1 MTADNQREY
10 IESKIRESEERKEI
24 TARIHELFEK
34 YTSDKNDEVP
44 EEYFEEIVNKL
55 EKLTLPWVRKYLGT
69 KGCYNEQ
76 SEQLILQEAR
86 LAVWESILKPREE
99 NTQTIEQ
106 FAYYS
111 FGTYKHK
118 AQDFVRKMSRTN
130 KHMQPVPIE
139 KGDET
144 GREILPPTKD
154 DYGQSEEKRKL
165 YKYIFLLYLDS
176 LLNSEAFPPRCLA
189 LFYARILPH
198 LLSDIPDTKAA
209 SAKWALKRMENK
221 SIWQLTQESG
231 KTIKKD
237 VAINMKW
244 GSRYMEQ
251 LDDEIQ
257 LSGSIWRVRD
267 VIYTLAYNKNKI
279 EDWAEYMHKVTL
291 HIAYKRM
298 LEDKELLELVKDYTT
313 DRVMQK
319 IVKGLEELKV

>member
-10 IESKIRESEERKEI
+10 IESKIRESEKRKAIAARIQELYEKCISKKKDEDLEEHFKEI
-24 TARIHELFEK
+24 VGYIEM
-34 YTSDKNDEVP
+34 
-44 EEYFEEIVNKL
+44 
-55 EKLTLPWVRKYLGT
+55 LTLPWVRKHLGMA
-69 KGCYNEQ
+69 GRYNKER
-76 SEQLILQEAR
+76 EMLIIQDAR
-86 LAVWESILKPREE
+86 KAVWNSILKTRENDSE
-99 NTQTIEQ
+99 TIEY
-106 FAYYS
+106 FAYHS
-111 FGTYKHK
+111 FVIYKNK
-118 AQDFVRKMSRTN
+118 TINCFRKLSRAGSDEN
-130 KHMQPVPIE
+130 HVSVDEAKE
-139 KGDET
+139 KGVDT
-144 GREILPPTKD
+144 LPPSYD
-154 DYGQSEEKRKL
+154 DYGKSEEKRKL
-165 YKYIFLLYLDS
+165 YSYIFMLYLDS

-209 SAKWALKRMENK
+209 SAKWAFKRMENK

-237 VAINMKW
+237 VANNMKW

-319 IVKGLEELKV
+319 VVQGLEELKV